1 MTGKERPWHRVEFWS
16 CIGLVL
22 FFFLPW
28 VSLGGLINL
37 TGYQV
42 GDMMRQA
49 SSARPTL
56 YHINNSPLQNAMR
69 ENSQTIG
76 AVIIYLIPI
85 VAAICAIIDL
95 TNAKKRPILLY
106 VLAGALPFV
115 ALFFALS
122 DSGTDLFRVL
132 SIGAWLTLIAA
143 IGSIVGTFT
152 GK

>member
-1 MTGKERPWHRVEFWS
+1 
-16 CIGLVL
+16 
-22 FFFLPW
+22 
-28 VSLGGLINL
+28 
-37 TGYQV
+37 
-42 GDMMRQA
+42 
-49 SSARPTL
+49 
-56 YHINNSPLQNAMR
+56 MR
-69 ENSQTIG
+69 EKSQTIG